1 MTSLNLPRLILMI
14 ALLLSFNPCKG
25 NTMPATKIPLRQ
37 KIGQMV
43 MVGFHATKPSEP
55 QVKSLSEK
63 IEQGLVGGVIFFRY
77 NIVNPKQTHALTQHF
92 HSLKKNAPLLLA
104 VDQEGG
110 KVQRLNAKN
119 GFNDYKSAKDVA
131 KNLTPKEAFSHYADM
146 AKMTA
151 NAGFNVVFGPVVDL
165 DHNPTLES
173 ENPPVNPVIG
183 GLERAYGADPEVIV
197 TYATQF
203 IEAHHQHN
211 ILTSLKHFPGHGLAP
226 SDTHID
232 LTDVTTTYEA
242 ELELAPYEALS
253 EKGLI
258 DMVMTAHVMMRNLDE
273 EHPATLSPTI
283 LKELLR
289 KGDHPYDGVVISDDL
304 FMGAIQK
311 NYNFEEV
318 VLLAIEADVD
328 ILLFSINT
336 AAQKGIN
343 AENQKP
349 VDANLVD
356 KIIDT
361 IESAVKSGRLTQER
375 VNKSYERIIKMKQAL
390 IKS

>member
-1 MTSLNLPRLILMI
+1 MIRFNFSRLMVMTT
-14 ALLLSFNPCKG
+14 LLLSFNPCKG
-25 NTMPATKIPLRQ
+25 NTMTSTDIPLRQ
-37 KIGQMV
+37 KIGQMI
-43 MVGFHATKPSEP
+43 MVGFHATKPSES
-55 QVKSLSEK
+55 QVLSLSKK

-77 NIVNPKQTHALTQHF
+77 NIVNPKQTCTLTQHF
-92 HSLKKNAPLLLA
+92 QSLKTSLPLLLA

-119 GFNDYKSAKDVA
+119 GFKDYRSAKNVA
-131 KNLTPKEAFSHYADM
+131 KNLTPKEAFSHYSDM
-146 AKMTA
+146 AKTTA
-151 NAGFNVVFGPVVDL
+151 SAGFNVVFGPVVDL

-173 ENPPVNPVIG
+173 ETPLVNPVIG
-183 GLERAYGADPEVIV
+183 GLERAYGADPRIIV
-197 TYATQF
+197 EYASQF
-203 IEAHHQHN
+203 INAHHQQG

-232 LTDVTTTYEA
+232 LTDVTNTYEA
-242 ELELAPYEALS
+242 DLELAPYEALS

-273 EHPATLSPTI
+273 NHPATLSPTI

-289 KGDHPYDGVVISDDL
+289 EGDHPYDGVVISDDL

-311 NYNFEEV
+311 NYRFEEI
-318 VLLAIEADVD
+318 VLLAVEADVD

-343 AENQKP
+343 AEDQKP

-356 KIIDT
+356 KIIDI
-361 IESAVKSGRLTQER
+361 IEEAVKSGRLTQER
-375 VNKSYERIIKMKQAL
+375 INKSYDRIIKMKQAL
-390 IKS
+390 

>member
-1 MTSLNLPRLILMI
+1 MT
-14 ALLLSFNPCKG
+14 
-25 NTMPATKIPLRQ
+25 ATPPTLRQ
-37 KIGQMV
+37 KIGQMI
-43 MVGFHATKPSEP
+43 MVGFHATKPSES
-55 QVKSLSEK
+55 QVQSLSKK

-77 NIVNPKQTHALTQHF
+77 NIVNPKQTRTLTQHF
-92 HSLKKNAPLLLA
+92 HSLKTASPLLLA

-119 GFNDYKSAKDVA
+119 GFKDYKSAKDVA
-131 KNLTPKEAFSHYADM
+131 KNLTAKEALSHYADM
-146 AKMTA
+146 AKTTA
-151 NAGFNVVFGPVVDL
+151 EAGFNVVFGPVVDL

-183 GLERAYGADPEVIV
+183 GLERAYGADPKVIV
-197 TYATQF
+197 EYASQF
-203 IEAHHQHN
+203 INAHHQHG

-232 LTDVTTTYEA
+232 LTDVTLTYEA
-242 ELELAPYEALS
+242 DLELAPYEALS
-253 EKGLI
+253 DKGMI

-273 EHPATLSPTI
+273 DHPATLSPTI
-283 LKELLR
+283 LTELLR
-289 KGDHPYDGVVISDDL
+289 KGDHPYGGVVISDDL

-311 NYNFEEV
+311 NYTFEEI

-343 AENQKP
+343 AEGQKP
-349 VDANLVD
+349 IDANLVD
-356 KIIDT
+356 KIIDI
-361 IESAVKSGRLTQER
+361 IEAALKSGRLTQER
-375 VNKSYERIIKMKQAL
+375 INKSYERIIKMKQVL
-390 IKS
+390 KES

>member
-1 MTSLNLPRLILMI
+1 MIRLNLPRLTLMT
-14 ALLLSFNPCKG
+14 ALILSFNPCKG
-25 NTMPATKIPLRQ
+25 NPMTSSETPLRQ
-37 KIGQMV
+37 KIGQMI

-55 QVKSLSEK
+55 QVISLSKK
-63 IEQGLVGGVIFFRY
+63 IQQGLAGGVIFFRY
-77 NIVNPKQTHALTQHF
+77 NIVNPEQTHNLTRHF
-92 HSLKKNAPLLLA
+92 QSLKTPSPLLLA

-119 GFNDYKSAKDVA
+119 GFKDYKSAKEVA
-131 KNLTPKEAFSHYADM
+131 KTLTPKEALAHYADM
-146 AKMTA
+146 AKTTS

-173 ENPPVNPVIG
+173 EKPSVNPVIG
-183 GLERAYGADPEVIV
+183 GLERAYSADPKVIV
-197 TYATQF
+197 EYAAQF
-203 IEAHHQHN
+203 IEAHRQHG

-226 SDTHID
+226 SDTHVD
-232 LTDVTTTYEA
+232 LTDVTATYES
-242 ELELAPYEALS
+242 ELELAPYEILA

-273 EHPATLSPTI
+273 DYPATLSPII

-289 KGDHPYDGVVISDDL
+289 EGNYPYNGVVISDDL

-311 NYNFEEV
+311 NYSFEEA
-318 VLLAIEADVD
+318 VLLAVEADVD

-343 AENQKP
+343 AEDQKP
-349 VDANLVD
+349 FDANLVD
-356 KIIDT
+356 KVIDIIEKA
-361 IESAVKSGRLTQER
+361 IKSGRLTQER
-375 VNKSYERIIKMKQAL
+375 INKSYERIIKMKRAL
-390 IKS
+390 